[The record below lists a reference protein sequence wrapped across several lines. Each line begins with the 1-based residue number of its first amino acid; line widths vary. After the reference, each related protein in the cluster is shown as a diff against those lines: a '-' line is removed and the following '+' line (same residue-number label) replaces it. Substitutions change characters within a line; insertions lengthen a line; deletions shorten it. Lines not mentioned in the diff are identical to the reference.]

1 MTVSVR
7 VRNRAA
13 LIEHTLAAGS
23 QRGLA
28 AKVGVSRTYI
38 NQLMLGKRSW
48 VTLDTAVR
56 IEDTLAVPRGSLFGF
71 PDLAL
76 VAPYAREVGAA

>member
-1 MTVSVR
+1 VR
-7 VRNRAA
+7 DRDA
-13 LIEHTLAAGS
+13 LVERTLAAGS

-38 NQLMLGKRSW
+38 NQLMLSKRSW
-48 VTLDTAVR
+48 VPLHTAVR
-56 IEDTLAVPRGSLFGF
+56 IEDTLGVPRGSLFGF